1 MSDLDYSMDAA
12 DPTPETPSTSAIGKR
27 KRIYK
32 AGNRK
37 SSRQAQSSSK
47 DPEVLSCDEGDRNAE
62 TTEPPTPP
70 ISEIETTT
78 TSLDSPATS
87 EWGQKAESSAS
98 TNNAVPVTNVIIPKL
113 RVWSTPSNLKTK
125 GKAPAKAPPV
135 VLPAA
140 TWLTKVHWP
149 TVEREISD
157 VYAPVTNGAGSYLAG
172 TVNRLEFQLGE
183 RMLIYAGLSGREEG
197 HKKRVALRTL
207 LQELLGAEASYIEL
221 FGKGKNN
228 WAAVPVVNEQ
238 ESQILMNNP
247 YHFHVP
253 TQTFI
258 FFQLPSYQYNPYQG
272 VITHDVTPFNKDAII
287 QATER
292 RMQELAD
299 QHKSKE
305 KWMIYRTEMLKT
317 RTDGQATTLEML
329 IKLPPG
335 K

>member
-1 MSDLDYSMDAA
+1 MSDLDFSMDAA
-12 DPTPETPSTSAIGKR
+12 ESIPETPSTSAIGKR

-37 SSRQAQSSSK
+37 SSRQAQNASK
-47 DPEVLSCDEGDRNAE
+47 DPEVLSCDKGDRNAE
-62 TTEPPTPP
+62 TTEAPTPP
-70 ISEIETTT
+70 LSEIGTTT
-78 TSLDSPATS
+78 TPLDSPATS
-87 EWGQKAESSAS
+87 EWGPTAGSSAS
-98 TNNAVPVTNVIIPKL
+98 TNNAVPVTNVNMPKL
-113 RVWSTPSNLKTK
+113 RVWATPSNLKTK
-125 GKAPAKAPPV
+125 SKAPAKAPPV

-140 TWLTKVHWP
+140 TWLTTVHWP

-157 VYAPVTNGAGSYLAG
+157 VYAPVTNGAGGYLAG
-172 TVNRLEFQLGE
+172 TVNKLEFQVGT

-207 LQELLGAEASYIEL
+207 LQELLGEDASYIEL

-228 WAAVPVVNEQ
+228 WAAVPVVNEEEAQ
-238 ESQILMNNP
+238 TLMNKP

-258 FFQLPSYQYNPYQG
+258 FFQMPSYTYNPYQG

-292 RMQELAD
+292 RLLELAD
-299 QHKSKE
+299 QQKTE
-305 KWMIYRTEMLKT
+305 KWMIYKTEMLKT